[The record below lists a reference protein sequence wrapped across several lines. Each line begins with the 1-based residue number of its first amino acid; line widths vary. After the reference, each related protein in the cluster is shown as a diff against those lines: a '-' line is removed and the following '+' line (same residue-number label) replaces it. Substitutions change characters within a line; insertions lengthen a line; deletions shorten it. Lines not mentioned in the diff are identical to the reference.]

1 MKAKP
6 KRRRRPFRRLKGVPF
21 LPSLLTLGNAFCGF
35 LAIAWIVDASEL
47 FGRSIATVETG
58 QLPVTPQILS
68 MIMGACMLIFLAMFF
83 DALDGKVARL
93 TDQATDFGAQL
104 DSLADAITFGATPAL
119 LGKFAFDVFFPDLPP
134 KFSYLCAALFA
145 LCAILRLARFN
156 VETEGL
162 EEESHLGFKGLPS
175 PAAAAVI
182 ASLVLF
188 SSTQLDPS
196 SAPLVAQH
204 FPWIYNWV
212 NISIPIAMVGC
223 GLLMVSNLPYPHLI
237 NSILKGKK
245 SFPALAG
252 AIFFLLMVPFA
263 WHETL
268 MALCGLYLLSGP
280 TLAIW
285 QSLFG
290 KPKASL
296 AGGSMLDD
304 SLDDEELVDD
314 EDSDPG
320 SDNPGIVHGPGSRTG
335 N

>member
-1 MKAKP
+1 MKTSQRK
-6 KRRRRPFRRLKGVPF
+6 RRRPFRRLKGVPF

-47 FGRSIATVETG
+47 FGRSLATVEPG
-58 QLPVTPQILS
+58 EVPVTPEILH
-68 MIMGACMLIFLAMFF
+68 MVMGACMLIFLAMFF

-119 LGKFAFDVFFPDLPP
+119 LGKFAFDIFFPDLPP
-134 KFSYLCAALFA
+134 KFSYLCAALYA

-182 ASLVLF
+182 ASLILF
-188 SSTQLDPS
+188 SSTGLDPES
-196 SAPLVAQH
+196 SPLVAQL
-204 FPWIYNWV
+204 FPGIYNWV
-212 NISIPIAMVGC
+212 NISIPIAMIGC
-223 GLLMVSNLPYPHLI
+223 GLLMVSNLPYPHLL
-237 NSILKGKK
+237 NSLLKGKK

-252 AIFFLLMVPFA
+252 AIFLLLMVPFA

-268 MALCGLYLLSGP
+268 IVLCSLYLLSGP
-280 TLAIW
+280 VLAIW
-285 QSLFG
+285 QSVFG
-290 KPKASL
+290 KPKTPCADL
-296 AGGSMLDD
+296 DLGEDPLDGEDLEGGGTGAAP
-304 SLDDEELVDD
+304 
-314 EDSDPG
+314 ED
-320 SDNPGIVHGPGSRTG
+320 PGIVHGPGSRTG

>member
-6 KRRRRPFRRLKGVPF
+6 KQRRRPFRRLKGVPF

-35 LAIAWIVDASEL
+35 LAIAWVVDASEL
-47 FGRSIATVETG
+47 FGQSMAKVPAGTT
-58 QLPVTPQILS
+58 PVTPEILN
-68 MIMGACMLIFLAMFF
+68 MVMGACMLIFLAMFF

-104 DSLADAITFGATPAL
+104 DSLADAITFGATPAI
-119 LGKFAFDVFFPDLPP
+119 LGKFAFDVFFPSLPP
-134 KFSYLCAALFA
+134 KFSYICASLFA

-162 EEESHLGFKGLPS
+162 DEESHVGFKGLPS

-188 SSTQLDPS
+188 SSTKLDPE
-196 SAPLVAQH
+196 SAPLIAQYL
-204 FPWIYNWV
+204 PWVYDWV
-212 NISIPIAMVGC
+212 NVSIPIALVGC

-237 NSILKGKK
+237 NSVLKGKK

-268 MALCGLYLLSGP
+268 MAVCGLYLLSGP
-280 TLAIW
+280 VLAIW
-285 QSLFG
+285 VSLFG
-290 KPKASL
+290 KPKSVIGVHDDYL
-296 AGGSMLDD
+296 DEDD
-304 SLDDEELVDD
+304 SSPTDGSNPGPDD
-314 EDSDPG
+314 
-320 SDNPGIVHGPGSRTG
+320 DNRGIVHGPGSRTG